1 VSLESVLL
9 LRTAAH
15 RADLCKYRPQI
26 SASSSSA
33 DRSYSH
39 QHLVEC
45 IQQGDCSICI
55 ATRDSPIQLM
65 HPSLI
70 LASYTIF
77 SDLFVFLRHPRLCSE
92 RPIKSIRVRVRGTS
106 PEGGFSWV
114 PGGKNATEEES
125 ENVAES
131 LEVKVYLPI
140 SNLHRLGW

>member
-1 VSLESVLL
+1 MQVSPSNLRLL
-9 LRTAAH
+9 LQRQSILLAPTPP
-15 RADLCKYRPQI
+15 RML
-26 SASSSSA
+26 
-33 DRSYSH
+33 
-39 QHLVEC
+39 
-45 IQQGDCSICI
+45 QQGDCSICI
-55 ATRDSPIQLM
+55 VTRDSPMQLM
-65 HPSLI
+65 QPSLI

-77 SDLFVFLRHPRLCSE
+77 SDLFVFLRHPRICSE

-106 PEGGFSWV
+106 PEGVFSWV